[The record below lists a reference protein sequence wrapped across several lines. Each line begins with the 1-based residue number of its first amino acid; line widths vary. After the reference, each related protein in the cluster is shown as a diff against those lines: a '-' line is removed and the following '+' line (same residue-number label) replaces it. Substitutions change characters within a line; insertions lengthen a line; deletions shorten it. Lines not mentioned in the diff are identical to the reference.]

1 MRSSDYS
8 LTEQHAEEEHHDDE
22 HHDEDEHD
30 EDEHDEH
37 GHEEGPTTFENEAT
51 EFGVVLD
58 LSNDSLNQK
67 VAFNFAEEDMS
78 IIGEEA
84 FMNPVNSE
92 EFTVGYY
99 LNTKLGEFD
108 VDFGVRLDDI
118 TRNGSVAEEHHDE
131 DEHEGE
137 EEHDEEVELYD
148 LNFSTQ
154 SYAVQ
159 FSQDWTDNLTVSLA
173 LSNVERAP
181 GAQELFMNGP
191 HLVTNRFEVGDVNL
205 GTEVSNNVDFTMN
218 YENDGAFASAS
229 FYANAV
235 DNYIYLMDESEAD
248 HEDHEDEDH
257 EEHHGDMI
265 RANYLQQDAEFNGYE
280 LLVGR
285 TIALPNGS
293 LTVSLGQDSVI
304 GKFNAD
310 SADESYVPRL
320 TPKRTFIDVDYSSAD
335 YSAGISFKDVK
346 PQYKTAM
353 EESSTEGFMLVDMNV
368 ATTETELSSSI
379 KKYID
384 YFGVKCG
391 QKVSLFTNNDSAYET
406 AISLNNSGVSV
417 NSIVDIRDK
426 TNSLIVKQA
435 EKLGIKV
442 HWKSSVVNTNGYKKI
457 NSIEIMQLSD
467 DGNDVV
473 GKKIKEECDCLGIS
487 GGWTPRVHLFTQ
499 SGGKLKFRDEDNVFL
514 PDKNKTPSDQ
524 ISIGSCNGDFDIK
537 DIILNSN
544 KDVKTFLGIENSSF
558 DNLKVESSKEEM
570 KRNIWLLPSDKPI
583 GKTKPFL
590 DFQNDSTAKDV
601 KLALREGFK
610 SIEHVKRYTTTG
622 MGTDQGKLSNM
633 HALGIIAETTGTNMG
648 ELGTTTFRPPYTPLT
663 FGAIVGRNVG
673 EFFDHT
679 RKTAMHN
686 WHVQNKAKFE
696 NVGQWKRAWYYPK
709 NGETMFEAVQ
719 RESKAARESVGILDA
734 STLGKIDIQ
743 GTDASEFLN
752 RVYTNAWSKLAIGKC
767 RYGLMLNED
776 GMVYDDG
783 VTTRLGENHY
793 IMTTTTGGAANVL
806 TKLEDYLQTEWPELD
821 VYLTTVTDHFSTI
834 SICGPNSKKILS
846 KVIPDLD
853 LSDEKFPH
861 MSFKNSIINGIKCRV
876 MRISFTG
883 EHSYEINIQSNY
895 AKHVWELCMDAGK
908 NYNITPYGT
917 ETMHLLRAEKGFII
931 TGQDT
936 DGTMTPSDLQ
946 MDWIIGKKKFDF
958 IGKRSLY
965 RSDTIRDDRK
975 QLVGL
980 LTDDPKEILE
990 EGAQIVETVS
1000 YTHLRAHET

>member
-1 MRSSDYS
+1 M
-8 LTEQHAEEEHHDDE
+8 T
-22 HHDEDEHD
+22 
-30 EDEHDEH
+30 
-37 GHEEGPTTFENEAT
+37 
-51 EFGVVLD
+51 
-58 LSNDSLNQK
+58 
-67 VAFNFAEEDMS
+67 
-78 IIGEEA
+78 
-84 FMNPVNSE
+84 
-92 EFTVGYY
+92 
-99 LNTKLGEFD
+99 
-108 VDFGVRLDDI
+108 
-118 TRNGSVAEEHHDE
+118 
-131 DEHEGE
+131 
-137 EEHDEEVELYD
+137 
-148 LNFSTQ
+148 
-154 SYAVQ
+154 
-159 FSQDWTDNLTVSLA
+159 
-173 LSNVERAP
+173 
-181 GAQELFMNGP
+181 QELRINNKKFIDQTTRLSFKFNGEK
-191 HLVTNRFEVGDVNL
+191 LYGYKGDTL
-205 GTEVSNNVDFTMN
+205 
-218 YENDGAFASAS
+218 ASALL
-229 FYANAV
+229 AN
-235 DNYIYLMDESEAD
+235 NI
-248 HEDHEDEDH
+248 H
-257 EEHHGDMI
+257 
-265 RANYLQQDAEFNGYE
+265 
-280 LLVGR
+280 LVGR
-285 TIALPNGS
+285 SFKYHRPRGIMTCGSEEPNAIVQIGNDPS
-293 LTVSLGQDSVI
+293 LTDPNVRATEIELYEGLEAFSQNCWPNVKFDIGGINNLLSPLLPAGFYYKTFMWPASFWEKYEFFIRHSAGLGKTPSKSDPDLYDHKYYHCDVLVVGGGISGIMAAKLSAENNNETLLIEDKNTLGGTTIYQNNDCFLINDTHTNFWLEKEIKNIKNVKNLTIKTRTSLAAYHGYNYLLARENLTDHLSIDERKNKIRQRLWKIRAKKVI
-304 GKFNAD
+304 IATGSIERPLIFNNND
-310 SADESYVPRL
+310 RPGIMLSSAI
-320 TPKRTFIDVDYSSAD
+320 KKFIDFY
-335 YSAGISFKDVK
+335 
-346 PQYKTAM
+346 
-353 EESSTEGFMLVDMNV
+353 
-368 ATTETELSSSI
+368 
-379 KKYID
+379 
-384 YFGVKCG
+384 GVKTG
-391 QKVSLFTNNDSAYET
+391 KEISLFTNNDSAYET
-406 AISLNNSGVSV
+406 AISLKKSGVNIV
-417 NSIVDIRDK
+417 SIIDIRDK
-426 TNSLIVKQA
+426 SSSKIIKEV
-435 EKLGIKV
+435 EKLNIKIY
-442 HWKSSVVNTNGYKKI
+442 WKHTIVNTEGYRRI
-457 NSIEIMQLSD
+457 SSIEVMQLSD
-467 DGNDVV
+467 DGSAVI
-473 GKKIKEECDCLGIS
+473 GKKIKLKSDCLGIS
-487 GGWTPRVHLFTQ
+487 GGWTPMVHLFTQ
-499 SGGKLKFRDEDNVFL
+499 SGGKLKFRSDDNVFL
-514 PDKNKTPSDQ
+514 PDKDKTPSDQ
-524 ISIGSCNGDFDIK
+524 ISIGSCNGDFDIQ
-537 DIILNSN
+537 DIVLNCN

-558 DNLKVESSKEEM
+558 DNLKIESSKEGT

-673 EFFDHT
+673 KFFDHT
-679 RKTAMHN
+679 RKTAMHD

-709 NGETMFEAVQ
+709 HGESMFEAVQ

-806 TKLEDYLQTEWPELD
+806 SKLEDYLQTEWPELD
-821 VYLTTVTDHFSTI
+821 VYLTTVTDHFSTV
-834 SICGPNSKKILS
+834 SICGPNSKKLLN

-853 LSDEKFPH
+853 LSDENFPH
-861 MSFKNSIINGIKCRV
+861 MSFKNSNINGIKCRV

-895 AKHVWELCMDAGK
+895 AKNVWETCMVSGK
-908 NYNITPYGT
+908 ELNITPYGT

-990 EGAQIVETVS
+990 EGAQIVEKLNQKPVEMLGHVTSSYFSPNLNKSIALALMKSGKKLKGKKFFIPMENKNINVTV
-1000 YTHLRAHET
+1000 TDTVFFDKENKRLNA